1 MNKIQLQRLKEY
13 LHDLKKDGGKYY
25 NEMHKLYSLNG
36 HNWIEETE
44 TVKCMVAIINYIK
57 NSVPR
62 TRRWNDI
69 KFNTSLLERTSN
81 FFICMFI

>member
-1 MNKIQLQRLKEY
+1 MYLVIFLANTNKTTQWLKILRMNKIQLQRLKEY

-62 TRRWNDI
+62 TRR
-69 KFNTSLLERTSN
+69 
-81 FFICMFI
+81 